1 MEERV
6 QRLRAADDPRIAL
19 REPTLAKA
27 LRDAVERG
35 LTEPAGCFI
44 AIDSDGGIEGLIA
57 FSEVDSQGRAYVELL
72 HAAWHDEPTRIVREL
87 LDASL
92 SQLPV
97 RPATLEYLLD
107 EPHPWHLQP
116 AKRRAALADLGFE
129 IARSTRRWEWRAGA
143 PIPAGRG
150 TLSYSTVEHGG
161 RAAFE
166 HAISR
171 VSEDSLDRRL
181 AADRKRLGPVE
192 DSRRHADFLLG
203 LDHDPRG
210 YELAYDTGGELV
222 GLLAAARGSSWPIV
236 ALIGV
241 VPERRGRGH
250 GLTLLARATRH
261 LARADGTTSIRADSD
276 ELNEPMR
283 RCFERAGYTQFATRS
298 EYRRAGI

>member
-1 MEERV
+1 MKERV

-107 EPHPWHLQP
+107 E
-116 AKRRAALADLGFE
+116 
-129 IARSTRRWEWRAGA
+129 
-143 PIPAGRG
+143 
-150 TLSYSTVEHGG
+150 
-161 RAAFE
+161 
-166 HAISR
+166 
-171 VSEDSLDRRL
+171 
-181 AADRKRLGPVE
+181 
-192 DSRRHADFLLG
+192 
-203 LDHDPRG
+203 
-210 YELAYDTGGELV
+210 
-222 GLLAAARGSSWPIV
+222 
-236 ALIGV
+236 
-241 VPERRGRGH
+241 RRGRGH